1 MFLVLAYKYDW
12 SVIPGSIG
20 ILLDGLRYSVLL
32 SLVAAA
38 CAVILGMLV
47 SLLRTAP
54 LAPVRW
60 LAFVYTQV
68 FRAMSPY
75 IYILWIY
82 FGVAIATGLNLSPF
96 AAGVASLTFLYSAYM
111 SEVFRSSLA
120 AVDRGQREAA
130 YSLGLSRPAA
140 FAVVILPQAY
150 RIALPSLISLVVILF
165 KDSSLVA
172 TIGAPDLMNATIQRV
187 TVLNHSFELYTFTAL
202 LYIVVTTVFLRL
214 AAILEQHLRR
224 HLAV

>member
-1 MFLVLAYKYDW
+1 MLVASAYQYDW

-20 ILLDGLRYSVLL
+20 VLLSGLRYSVLL

-38 CAVILGMLV
+38 CAVVLGMFV

-60 LAFVYTQV
+60 LAFAYTQV

-82 FGVAIATGLNLSPF
+82 FGIAIATGLNLSPF

-111 SEVFRSSLA
+111 SEVFRSSFA

-130 YSLGLSRPAA
+130 YSLGLSQPAA
-140 FAVVILPQAY
+140 FFIVLLPQAY
-150 RIALPSLISLVVILF
+150 RIALPSLVSLTVVLF

-172 TIGAPDLMNATIQRV
+172 TIGAHDLMYETIQRV

-202 LYIVVTTVFLRL
+202 LYIIITTVFLRL
-214 AAILEQHLRR
+214 AALLEKRLRR

>member
-1 MFLVLAYKYDW
+1 MLIVLAYKYDW

-20 ILLDGLRYSVLL
+20 LLLNGLVYSIQL
-32 SLVAAA
+32 SLVSAA
-38 CAVILGMLV
+38 CAVVLGMIV
-47 SLLRTAP
+47 SLFRTAP
-54 LAPVRW
+54 LLPVRW
-60 LAFVYTQV
+60 LAFAYTQI

-111 SEVFRSSLA
+111 SEVFRSSFA

-130 YSLGLSRPAA
+130 YSLGLSRPATF
-140 FAVVILPQAY
+140 FAVLLPQAY
-150 RIALPSLISLVVILF
+150 RIALPALVSLTVILF

-172 TIGAPDLMNATIQRV
+172 TIGAHDLMYQTIQRV

-202 LYIVVTTVFLRL
+202 LYIGVTTVFLRL
-214 AAILEQHLRR
+214 AAVLEQHLRR